1 MKSSMTTSMKTWAY
15 PVTLEAGEE
24 NGVIVASFKDLPEAI
39 TEGEDEADALAQA
52 SDALGLVLLAYM
64 RAGKALPKAGRG
76 HMVAP
81 PPDIAAKLAL
91 LEAFAAAKMTK
102 TEFAKRL
109 GKDEREV
116 RRILDPMH
124 ATKLTTLVEALRVLG
139 RRLVVGVERAA

>member
-1 MKSSMTTSMKTWAY
+1 MKTSVKTWAY

-24 NGVIVASFKDLPEAI
+24 KGVVVASFAEVPEAI
-39 TEGEDEADALAQA
+39 TEGEGEADALAQA
-52 SDALGLVLLAYM
+52 SDALGVALLAYI
-64 RAGKALPKAGRG
+64 RAGKTLPNAGRG

-91 LEAFAAAKMTK
+91 LEAFAASKITK

-139 RRLVVGVERAA
+139 RRLVVGVEMAA